1 MTGINYDDLN
11 SYLYVSDN
19 YGKNWKKLKGNLPN
33 EPINFIREDENF
45 EDILYAGLY
54 RGLYVSLDRGK
65 SWNIL
70 GKNLPMSSV
79 SDMEVHKSTND
90 MIIST
95 HGRGIYK
102 FNLNPLHKYYLNQEN
117 ISDELLFSDMEMVLP
132 RFNDTHKEPLMD
144 TYQKVPISFKLNSKK
159 NYSLV
164 IKKNNEKLWS
174 YESEGIEG
182 INQIRWDLILDRVET
197 NQPYFIHFNK
207 FIKPGNYS
215 LHLITDQKESKVNF
229 SVYENL

>member
-1 MTGINYDDLN
+1 MVNIPKGVDDGSRIRLSGEGEAGLN
-11 SYLYVSDN
+11 GGQQGDLYIFVT
-19 YGKNWKKLKGNLPN
+19 LKRHAL
-33 EPINFIREDENF
+33 FIREDENF

-102 FNLNPLHKYYLNQEN
+102 FNLNPLHKYYLKQEN
-117 ISDELLFSDMEMVLP
+117 ISDELLFSDNDRYIVAFARGILPSGIPVLL
-132 RFNDTHKEPLMD
+132 KESYVALAMIIAFGFAN
-144 TYQKVPISFKLNSKK
+144 PISSDALIIN
-159 NYSLV
+159 LLA
-164 IKKNNEKLWS
+164 INNGS
-174 YESEGIEG
+174 SPFF
-182 INQIRWDLILDRVET
+182 NILA
-197 NQPYFIHFNK
+197 K
-207 FIKPGNYS
+207 
-215 LHLITDQKESKVNF
+215 
-229 SVYENL
+229 

>member
-1 MTGINYDDLN
+1 
-11 SYLYVSDN
+11 
-19 YGKNWKKLKGNLPN
+19 
-33 EPINFIREDENF
+33 
-45 EDILYAGLY
+45 
-54 RGLYVSLDRGK
+54 
-65 SWNIL
+65 
-70 GKNLPMSSV
+70 
-79 SDMEVHKSTND
+79 
-90 MIIST
+90 
-95 HGRGIYK
+95 
-102 FNLNPLHKYYLNQEN
+102 
-117 ISDELLFSDMEMVLP
+117 
-132 RFNDTHKEPLMD
+132 MD

-164 IKKNNEKLWS
+164 IKENNEKLWS

>member
-1 MTGINYDDLN
+1 MEEEYINLILTH
-11 SYLYVSDN
+11 SISITLT
-19 YGKNWKKLKGNLPN
+19 KK
-33 EPINFIREDENF
+33 
-45 EDILYAGLY
+45 
-54 RGLYVSLDRGK
+54 
-65 SWNIL
+65 
-70 GKNLPMSSV
+70 
-79 SDMEVHKSTND
+79 
-90 MIIST
+90 
-95 HGRGIYK
+95 
-102 FNLNPLHKYYLNQEN
+102 N

-164 IKKNNEKLWS
+164 IKENNEKLWS

>member
-1 MTGINYDDLN
+1 
-11 SYLYVSDN
+11 
-19 YGKNWKKLKGNLPN
+19 
-33 EPINFIREDENF
+33 
-45 EDILYAGLY
+45 
-54 RGLYVSLDRGK
+54 
-65 SWNIL
+65 
-70 GKNLPMSSV
+70 
-79 SDMEVHKSTND
+79 
-90 MIIST
+90 
-95 HGRGIYK
+95 
-102 FNLNPLHKYYLNQEN
+102 
-117 ISDELLFSDMEMVLP
+117 MEMVLP
-132 RFNDTHKEPLMD
+132 KFNDTHKEPLMD

-164 IKKNNEKLWS
+164 IKENNEKLWS

-182 INQIRWDLILDRVET
+182 INQIRWDLILYRVET